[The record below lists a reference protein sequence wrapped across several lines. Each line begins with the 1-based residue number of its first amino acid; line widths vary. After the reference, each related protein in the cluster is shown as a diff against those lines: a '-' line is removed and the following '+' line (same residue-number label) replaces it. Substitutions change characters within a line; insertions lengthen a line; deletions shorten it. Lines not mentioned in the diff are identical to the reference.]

1 MSEIPVPEDVY
12 FDEHA
17 DEHLRGAHDHHIP
30 KDKLFV
36 QVFFLLVVVTA
47 VEVLWAYLPFED
59 TDNRWAHFA
68 YWGGLLG
75 MMSVKFV
82 IIAGTFMHLRFDNKL
97 LQRIFYAGVVLAVVV
112 YLVVLTTFE
121 LFSSATPGFTP

>member
-1 MSEIPVPEDVY
+1 MSEIPVPQDVY

-17 DEHLRGAHDHHIP
+17 DEHVLGAHDHHVP
-30 KDKLFV
+30 KDAMFV
-36 QVFFLLVVVTA
+36 KVFLLLVVVTA
-47 VEVLWAYLPFED
+47 IEVLWAYLPFED
-59 TDNRWAHFA
+59 TENNWAHFA

-97 LQRIFYAGVVLAVVV
+97 LTRLFYAGVFLAVGV
-112 YLVVLTTFE
+112 YAIALCTFQ
-121 LFSSATPGFTP
+121 LFSNTPAGFTP

>member
-17 DEHLRGAHDHHIP
+17 DEHILGAHDHHVP
-30 KDKLFV
+30 KDAMFV
-36 QVFFLLVVVTA
+36 KVFLLLVVVTA
-47 VEVLWAYLPFED
+47 IEVLWAYLPFED
-59 TDNRWAHFA
+59 TENNWAHFA

-97 LQRIFYAGVVLAVVV
+97 LTRLFYAGVILAVFV
-112 YLVVLTTFE
+112 YMVALSTFQ
-121 LFSSATPGFTP
+121 LFSNTPAGFTP

>member
-1 MSEIPVPEDVY
+1 MSQIPVPEDVY

-17 DEHLRGAHDHHIP
+17 DEHVLGAHDHHVP
-30 KDKLFV
+30 KDAMFV
-36 QVFFLLVVVTA
+36 KVFLLLVVVTA

-59 TDNRWAHFA
+59 TDNRFAHFF

-75 MMSVKFV
+75 MMTVKFV

-97 LQRIFYAGVVLAVVV
+97 LTRIFYAGVVLAVAV
-112 YLVVLTTFE
+112 YMIALSTFE
-121 LFSSATPGFTP
+121 LFSSAPPGFTP

>member
-1 MSEIPVPEDVY
+1 MSEIPVPHDVY

-17 DEHLRGAHDHHIP
+17 DEHILGAHDHHIP
-30 KDKLFV
+30 KDAMFV
-36 QVFFLLVVVTA
+36 KVFLLLVVVTA

-59 TDNRWAHFA
+59 TENNWAHFA

-97 LQRIFYAGVVLAVVV
+97 LTRLFYAGVLLAVGV
-112 YLVVLTTFE
+112 YLVVLCTFQ
-121 LFSSATPGFTP
+121 LFSNTPAGFAP